1 MQLVYFTATLR
12 LVDEAEVWARGG
24 GGGGGGE

>member
-24 GGGGGGE
+24 GGGGGE